1 MSNLFINAGI
11 RITRS
16 CNLNCP
22 YCNIQSVKKEDL
34 TIEQWKRAG
43 EILKTIGIK
52 DLVIL
57 GGEPTEYKELPEFV
71 DFYENTLEIKCSMTT
86 NAYNNL
92 DKVINVIDSGLSRI
106 GVSVDSIDVKS
117 SISPFK
123 NKMGLQMIEELISL
137 DKNIQIVDYAVL
149 NKKNIDNIDELIT
162 YMTSRNVSVY
172 FLPFHHSHEGEY
184 EHRKNNQ
191 NYAFI
196 SEEDIKKYCLAI
208 DKIVEMK
215 KAGFLISNSIEFLNA
230 SKEFIKDLNWKCNGL
245 SELRIDSDG
254 KMVCCC
260 DVIGNVNKKYSIFD
274 LANSEKLDNFI
285 NDRNA
290 DSSKCLGCLWPS
302 SVEAELRKNEYLTKR

>member
-1 MSNLFINAGI
+1 MSNIFINAGI

-34 TIEQWKRAG
+34 TLEQWKKAG
-43 EILKTIGIK
+43 EILKKIGIK

-57 GGEPTEYKELPEFV
+57 GGEPTEYEKLPEFV
-71 DFYENTLEIKCSMTT
+71 DFYENTLGIKCSMTT

-123 NKMGLQMIEELISL
+123 NKMGLQMIEELVSL
-137 DKNIQIVDYAVL
+137 NKNIQIVDYAVL
-149 NKKNIDNIDELIT
+149 NKKNINNIEDLIA

-191 NYAFI
+191 SYAFI
-196 SEEDIKKYCLAI
+196 SEEDIKQYCLAI
-208 DKIVEMK
+208 DKIIKMK
-215 KAGFLISNSIEFLNA
+215 NEGFLIANSIEFLDI
-230 SKEFIKDLNWKCNGL
+230 SKKFIKELDWKCNGL

-274 LANSEKLDNFI
+274 LDNSENLNNFI
-285 NDRNA
+285 KDRNA
-290 DSSKCLGCLWPS
+290 DSSKCSGCLWPS
-302 SVEAELRKNEYLTKR
+302 SVEAELRKNEYTIK

>member
-52 DLVIL
+52 DLIIL

-215 KAGFLISNSIEFLNA
+215 KAGFLISNSIEFLNV

-285 NDRNA
+285 KDRNA
-290 DSSKCLGCLWPS
+290 DSSKCFGCLWPS